1 MDNLNPMLAQTGDEP
16 FDNPDYIYDLKY
28 NGMRIVGHK
37 DGGSAQ
43 LQGRS
48 GLDYTAQFP
57 ELFGLVK
64 NLKPQMASVDGEVT
78 CLGADGLPDFNAL
91 QQRIG
96 QTNPITVKSLMERY
110 PAVYNVFEVA
120 RVDDYDLSAGGKA
133 KATQMQRRE
142 ILEKILI
149 PDNKVR
155 LSPYVDG
162 SGIALMEQ
170 VKAIND
176 KAGRQVFDGV
186 MAKTKSGLYTP
197 GGRGSAWT
205 KFKIPHY
212 ANYVICGFTKGTG
225 WREDMMGGVVLG
237 QPENGGLRLVGVAGS
252 GFKSKELQELY
263 TTLLPMRTEVN
274 PFGNGTKV
282 PKLDSWVKP
291 VLVCYVKYYDITK
304 DGKLIWPIYQWMT
317 NEVYGGE
324 LSSK

>member
-1 MDNLNPMLAQTGDEP
+1 METVNPMLAQTGDEP
-16 FDNPDYIYDLKY
+16 FDNPDYIFDLKY
-28 NGMRIVGHK
+28 NGMRMVGHK
-37 DGGSAQ
+37 DGGSAR

-57 ELFGLVK
+57 ELFGLGK
-64 NLKPQMASVDGEVT
+64 NIKSQIASLDGEVV

-96 QTNPITVKSLMERY
+96 QTNPITVKALMARY
-110 PAVYNVFEVA
+110 PAIYQVFEVA
-120 RVDDYDLSAGGKA
+120 RVDEYDLTAGGGA
-133 KATQMQRRE
+133 KADQMQRRE

-149 PDNKVR
+149 PDDKVR

-162 SGIALMEQ
+162 SGIELMEQ

-186 MAKTKSGLYTP
+186 MAKTKSGLYAP

-237 QPENGGLRLVGVAGS
+237 QPENGGLRWVGVAGS
-252 GFKSKELQELY
+252 GFKTKELQELY
-263 TTLLPMRTEVN
+263 ATLLPMRTDVN

-282 PKLDSWVKP
+282 PKLESWVKP

-304 DGKLIWPIYQWMT
+304 DGKLIWPIYQWIT
-317 NEVYGGE
+317 NEVYGG
-324 LSSK
+324 KIA

>member
-16 FDNPDYIYDLKY
+16 FDHPDYIFDLKY

-57 ELFGLVK
+57 ELFGLGK
-64 NLKPQMASVDGEVT
+64 NIKSQMASLDGEVT
-78 CLGADGLPDFNAL
+78 CLGADGLPDFNAH

-149 PDNKVR
+149 PDDKVR

-186 MAKTKSGLYTP
+186 MAKTKSGLYSP

-205 KFKIPHY
+205 KFKIPHW

-225 WREDMMGGVVLG
+225 WREDTMGGVVLG
-237 QPENGGLRLVGVAGS
+237 QPENGGLRWVGVAGS
-252 GFKSKELQELY
+252 GFKAKQLQDVFD
-263 TTLLPMRTEVN
+263 TLLPLRTDVN

-282 PKLDSWVKP
+282 PKLESWVKP
-291 VLVCYVKYYDITK
+291 VLVAQIKYYDITK
-304 DGKLIWPIYQWMT
+304 TGHLIWPIFQYLQP
-317 NEVYGGE
+317 
-324 LSSK
+324 